1 MTFSSTVNFL
11 HDMFNKQRF
20 FQNSKYQHS
29 IIFDFN
35 VTFSV
40 PECVCIRKKGV
51 LIGTINKVS
60 LFLYQDVSV
69 LVTEVRVVGVGRERF
84 LQDHTT
90 ASLHR
95 VHSVL
100 VTPIYKMLRS
110 HVYQQIA
117 TGLQDADQ
125 FVDRSTIGDVAEDS
139 V

>member
-1 MTFSSTVNFL
+1 
-11 HDMFNKQRF
+11 MFNKQRF
-20 FQNSKYQHS
+20 FQKSKYQHS
-29 IIFDFN
+29 INFNFN

-40 PECVCIRKKGV
+40 SGCLCICKKSV

-60 LFLYQDVSV
+60 LFLYQDVSIF
-69 LVTEVRVVGVGRERF
+69 VTEVRIVGVGRERF

-95 VHSVL
+95 VHSIL

-110 HVYQQIA
+110 HVHQQVA